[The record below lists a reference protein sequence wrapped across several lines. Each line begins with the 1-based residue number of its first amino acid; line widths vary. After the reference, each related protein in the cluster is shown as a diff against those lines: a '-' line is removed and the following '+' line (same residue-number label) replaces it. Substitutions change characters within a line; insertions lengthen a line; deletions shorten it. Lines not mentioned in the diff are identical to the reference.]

1 MTVFILDT
9 IFLIAY
15 ILQIPHK
22 RMTASNMSNSGN
34 GLLNTLRA
42 WISDSGHHFHKKQLF
57 EQNTEL
63 LENQGTG
70 GKIKNG
76 VPPRME
82 AGVDYINA
90 GQDDQMEVYG
100 YTRSFWL
107 SFTSWF
113 FIVLTCGLLRLF
125 FHWTPHWWL
134 YATHKRCG
142 LQVAQKVLIVEE
154 FQKKHKC
161 YHVKEVTTHTKNDFE
176 NFNSEKTGDRWDSQ
190 ALKEIRQGNV
200 PLTIHTSGGIFKEID
215 CLRMFRCKKMR
226 FVWDWEKS
234 EFQQLHGLDHQVS
247 TATLHHQKGVSLQD
261 QFLRRFVYGDNEIK
275 IPLKSIPE
283 LLFLEVLNPF
293 YIFQICSF
301 ILWFLD
307 NYYYYAIAILIMS
320 VFGVSMSIIQTR
332 RNLLNLQST
341 VHSSDVVS
349 IIQGSNGEVVT
360 VPTEHLVPGD
370 VLVVPSRGCIM
381 HCDAVLLTGTC
392 IVNESM
398 LTGES
403 VPVTKT
409 SLPNVQSVMF
419 DQKEHSRHTLF
430 CGTQII
436 QTRYFDSEK
445 VLAVVVRTGFS
456 TSKGSLVR
464 SILYPPPVDFKFE
477 HDSYKF
483 VKLLAGLASLGF
495 VYTILT
501 KVLRGVSVRDIT
513 LEALDLITV
522 VVPPALP
529 AAMTV
534 GSMYAQNRLGK
545 KDIYC
550 ITPRCINVSGSVDC
564 VCFDKTGTLTED
576 GMDMWGVVPVR
587 NNHFHI
593 PVKEV
598 DSLEVDDELCRAMV
612 TCHSLTIIDGKLSGD
627 PLDLKMFESTTW
639 LLEEPEIDDNSKFDL
654 IFPTVVRPPPNVA
667 DKASLEIGI
676 VRQFPFSSSL
686 QRMSV
691 ITRVLGASK
700 FTVYC
705 KGSPEMIMSL
715 SLPNTVPT
723 EFHSVLEE
731 YTQQG
736 YRVLAV
742 GSKTLSGSYVKIQR
756 MQREDVECGLQF
768 IGLVI
773 MENRLKPETTGVI
786 RELRSAH
793 IRTIMVTGDNIQ
805 TAMSVARDCGMI
817 PACRS
822 IIVVHGVAAIA
833 GQAPQICFTQSQADA
848 AIANG
853 GGDASYMT
861 NLTNSNSLQSLATIE
876 SGSVVFIEDPPPGI
890 TSQQC
895 NGDVKL
901 NISGKDYCFAVTG
914 KTWSIIKNHFPELI
928 PRIATRGAVFAR
940 MSPDQKQQLVQEL
953 QGLGY
958 YVAMCGDGANDCGA
972 LKAAHTGISLSEAES
987 SVASPFTSKVA
998 NISCVPT
1005 VIREGRAALVTSFG
1019 IFKYMAAYSL
1029 CQFVSVMILYS
1040 IDSNLT
1046 DVQYLYI
1053 DLFMIT
1059 IFAFFFGRTE
1069 AFDGPLVK
1077 TPPLSSLISL
1087 SPVLSLLAQIAVVIV
1102 IQTLSFYHIQ
1112 TYDWFV
1118 PYNAATTKD
1127 ETVGCFENYAIFATS
1142 SFQYIILAV
1151 VFSKG
1156 PPYRKA
1162 IFNNYGMLLS
1172 SIGTT
1177 ALTVWIVLGPP
1188 VWVQEKFELK
1198 MPLDISF
1205 SFFMLVYA
1213 GINFILASVLETF
1226 LIDRLVS
1233 KKLRYRSHNIEKSR
1247 RMYLAIER
1255 ELSNDQTWPS
1265 LSHEPPTID
1274 LSSNLKQP
1282 PRSPATIT
1290 EISSDFSK
1298 LHGEA
1303 NHISRQRL
1311 ASVCGVTLNPIAL
1324 IQVPKRRTISES
1336 DRVIGNTQEVA
1347 NQDSDFTGHSE
1358 TVSSSWNPL
1367 TCERQFSW
1375 PPSNAN
1381 GSCKVLSPSASLKE
1395 VSIQP
1400 DQHRRNSNSII
1411 LEMSSLPS

>member
-1 MTVFILDT
+1 
-9 IFLIAY
+9 
-15 ILQIPHK
+15 
-22 RMTASNMSNSGN
+22 MTASNMSNSGN
-34 GLLNTLRA
+34 GIFNTFRA
-42 WISDSGHHFHKKQLF
+42 WISDSGQQLRKKHLF

-63 LENQGTG
+63 LEKQGTE
-70 GKIKNG
+70 GKINKNG
-76 VPPRME
+76 TLPRME
-82 AGVDYINA
+82 SGVDYINA
-90 GQDDQMEVYG
+90 GKDDQMAVYG
-100 YTRSFWL
+100 YTRSLWR
-107 SFTSWF
+107 SVVTWF
-113 FIVLTCGLLRLF
+113 FIVLTCGILRLF

-142 LQVAQKVLIVEE
+142 LKVAQKVLLVEE

-161 YHVKEVTTHTKNDFE
+161 YHVKVISTHTKNDIDGLQ
-176 NFNSEKTGDRWDSQ
+176 NNNDCAQGDSWDSQ
-190 ALKEIRQGNV
+190 ALKEIKQGNV
-200 PLTIHTSGGIFKEID
+200 PITLHTGGGTFKEVE
-215 CLRMFRCKKMR
+215 CLRAFRCKKIHY
-226 FVWDWEKS
+226 VWDWDKN
-234 EFQQLHGLDHQVS
+234 EFQQLQGLDSGHGQLQGVS
-247 TATLHHQKGVSLQD
+247 TATLHQQKGLSLQD
-261 QFLRRFVYGDNEIK
+261 QYMRRFVYGNNEIK

-293 YIFQICSF
+293 YVFQVCSF

-320 VFGVSMSIIQTR
+320 IFGVSMSIIQTR
-332 RNLLNLQST
+332 RNLRNLRST
-341 VHSSDVVS
+341 VHSSDVASV
-349 IIQGSNGEVVT
+349 IRANTGEVVT

-370 VLVVPSRGCIM
+370 LLVVPSRGCIM

-409 SLPNVQSVMF
+409 SLPNVQNVMF

-430 CGTQII
+430 CGTQVI
-436 QTRYFDSEK
+436 QTRYFDKEK
-445 VLAVVVRTGFS
+445 VIAVVIRTGFS
-456 TSKGSLVR
+456 TSKGNLVR

-495 VYTILT
+495 VYTIVT
-501 KVLRGVSVRDIT
+501 KVMRHVSPRDIT

-534 GSMYAQNRLGK
+534 GHMYAQNRLGK

-550 ITPRCINVSGSVDC
+550 ITPRSINVSGSVDC

-576 GMDMWGVVPVR
+576 GMDMWGVVPTR

-598 DSLEVDDELCRAMV
+598 ETLPVDDELCRAMV
-612 TCHSLTIIDGKLSGD
+612 SCHSLTIIDGKLSGD
-627 PLDLKMFESTTW
+627 PLDLKMFESTNW

-654 IFPTVVRPPPNVA
+654 IFPTVVRPPSSNAA
-667 DKASLEIGI
+667 DMAPLEIGI

-700 FTVYC
+700 YTVYC
-705 KGSPEMIMSL
+705 KGSPEMIVSL
-715 SLPNTVPT
+715 SHPSSVPT

-736 YRVLAV
+736 FRVLAV
-742 GSKTLSGSYVKIQR
+742 ATKTLSGGYVKIQR
-756 MQREDVECGLQF
+756 MQREDVECALQF

-773 MENRLKPETTGVI
+773 MENRLKPETSGVI

-822 IIVVHGVAAIA
+822 IIVAHGVPAVA
-833 GQAPQICFTQSQADA
+833 GQSAQVCFTQSQADT
-848 AIANG
+848 AITNG

-876 SGSVVFIEDPPPGI
+876 SGSVVFVEDTPTGSPN
-890 TSQQC
+890 QYC

-901 NISGKDYCFAVTG
+901 DMSGKDFCFALTG
-914 KTWSIIKNHFPELI
+914 RTWSIIKNHFPELI
-928 PRIATRGAVFAR
+928 PRIVTRGAVFAR

-953 QGLGY
+953 QGIGY

-987 SVASPFTSKVA
+987 SVASPFTSKQA

-1046 DVQYLYI
+1046 DLQYLYI

-1059 IFAFFFGRTE
+1059 VFAFFFGRTE
-1069 AFDGPLVK
+1069 AFDGPLFK
-1077 TPPLSSLISL
+1077 TPPLASLVSS
-1087 SPVLSLLAQIAVVIV
+1087 SPVLSLLAQTAVVIAV
-1102 IQTLSFYHIQ
+1102 QTASFYHIQ
-1112 TYDWFV
+1112 QYDWFK
-1118 PYNAATTKD
+1118 PYDAATLK
-1127 ETVGCFENYAIFATS
+1127 ETTSGCFENYAVFATS

-1156 PPYRKA
+1156 PPYRKP
-1162 IFNNYGMLLS
+1162 ITSNIGMLAS
-1172 SIGTT
+1172 SVGTT
-1177 ALTVWIVLGPP
+1177 ALTAWLVLGPP
-1188 VWVQEKFELK
+1188 AWVKEKFELV
-1198 MPLDISF
+1198 MPPDLNF
-1205 SFFMLVYA
+1205 SILMLVYA
-1213 GINFILASVLETF
+1213 GANFVLAVIIETF
-1226 LIDRLVS
+1226 LIDYLVF
-1233 KKLRYRSHNIEKSR
+1233 KKLRYKFHNIEKSHR
-1247 RMYLAIER
+1247 KYLVVER
-1255 ELSNDQTWPS
+1255 GLSKDQSWPP
-1265 LSHEPPTID
+1265 LSQEPPSMD
-1274 LSSNLKQP
+1274 LAALKQP

-1290 EISSDFSK
+1290 EICTELPTSHRESNQI
-1298 LHGEA
+1298 H
-1303 NHISRQRL
+1303 RQRL

-1324 IQVPKRRTISES
+1324 MQVPKRRTISES
-1336 DRVIGNTQEVA
+1336 EGGHDNKSPVENVLPNNET
-1347 NQDSDFTGHSE
+1347 TGPSRSMV
-1358 TVSSSWNPL
+1358 VSSNAL
-1367 TCERQFSW
+1367 TCERQLSW
-1375 PPSNAN
+1375 PPSHVN
-1381 GSCKVLSPSASLKE
+1381 GTCKPLPLTPSGSLKE
-1395 VSIQP
+1395 IATAQKKNQS
-1400 DQHRRNSNSII
+1400 DSNSIV
-1411 LEMSSLPS
+1411 LEMNSLPS

>member
-1 MTVFILDT
+1 MGSSGGGFI
-9 IFLIAY
+9 
-15 ILQIPHK
+15 
-22 RMTASNMSNSGN
+22 NS
-34 GLLNTLRA
+34 LRA
-42 WISDSGHHFHKKQLF
+42 WVSDSDQHLRKKRLY
-57 EQNTEL
+57 EQNAEL
-63 LENQGTG
+63 LENQGTK

-76 VPPRME
+76 ASPKMQS
-82 AGVDYINA
+82 GVDYINA
-90 GQDDQMEVYG
+90 GKDDQMEVYG
-100 YTRSFWL
+100 YCRSPCL
-107 SFTSWF
+107 SAITWF
-113 FIVLTCGLLRLF
+113 FIIVTCGLLRLF

-134 YATHKRCG
+134 FATHKQCG
-142 LQVAQKVLIVEE
+142 LETAQKVLLVEE

-161 YHVKEVTTHTKNDFE
+161 YHVKNVVTYTRDNLESFRDKKD
-176 NFNSEKTGDRWDSQ
+176 KGGDDSWDAR
-190 ALKEIRQGNV
+190 ALAEIRQSNV
-200 PLTIHTSGGIFKEID
+200 PLRIHTSGGVFKDVD

-226 FVWDWEKS
+226 FAWDWDRH
-234 EFQQLHGLDHQVS
+234 EFHQLEGLDNEVS
-247 TATLHHQKGVSLQD
+247 TATLHQQKGVSLHD
-261 QFLRRFVYGDNEIK
+261 QYMRRCVYGNNEIR
-275 IPLKSIPE
+275 IPLKSVPE

-293 YIFQICSF
+293 YVFQFCSF

-307 NYYYYAIAILIMS
+307 NYYSYATAILIMS

-332 RNLLNLQST
+332 RNLRNLQST
-341 VHSSDVVS
+341 VHSSDVAT
-349 IIQGSNGEVVT
+349 IIRGNTGEIVT

-370 VLVVPSRGCIM
+370 LLVVPSHGCIM
-381 HCDAVLLTGTC
+381 QCDAVLLTGTC

-409 SLPNVQSVMF
+409 SLPNVQTVIF

-430 CGTQII
+430 CGTQVI
-436 QTRYFDSEK
+436 QTRYFDKEK

-456 TSKGSLVR
+456 TSKGNLVR

-483 VKLLAGLASLGF
+483 VKLLAGIASIGF

-501 KVLRGVSVRDIT
+501 KFMRGVSARDIT

-534 GSMYAQNRLGK
+534 GHFYAQNRLGK

-550 ITPRCINVSGSVDC
+550 ITPRCINVSGSIDC

-576 GMDMWGVVPVR
+576 GMDMWGVVPLR
-587 NNHFHI
+587 NNHFHLPI
-593 PVKEV
+593 REV
-598 DSLEVDDELCRAMV
+598 DTLPVDDELCRAMV
-612 TCHSLTIIDGKLSGD
+612 SCHSLTIIDGKLSGD
-627 PLDLKMFESTTW
+627 PLDLKMFESTNW
-639 LLEEPEIDDNSKFDL
+639 VLEEPEIDDNSKFDL
-654 IFPTVVRPPPNVA
+654 IFPTVVRPPSSNTPDMA
-667 DKASLEIGI
+667 PIEIGI
-676 VRQFPFSSSL
+676 LRQFPFSSSL

-691 ITRVLGASK
+691 ISRVLGASK
-700 FTVYC
+700 FKVYC

-715 SLPNTVPT
+715 SLPQSIPP
-723 EFHSVLEE
+723 EFHSILEE

-742 GSKTLSGSYVKIQR
+742 GTKTLSGSYVKIQR
-756 MQREDVECGLQF
+756 MQREDVECALQF

-793 IRTIMVTGDNIQ
+793 VRTIMVTGDNIQ

-822 IIVVHGVAAIA
+822 IIVVHGVPAVA
-833 GQAPQICFTQSQADA
+833 GQSPQIYFTQSQADA

-861 NLTNSNSLQSLATIE
+861 NMTNSNSLQSLATIE
-876 SGSVVFIEDPPPGI
+876 SGSVVFIEDPSGSPTQLG
-890 TSQQC
+890 

-901 NISGKDYCFAVTG
+901 DMFGKEFCFAITG
-914 KTWSIIKNHFPELI
+914 RTWSIIKHHFPELI
-928 PRIATRGAVFAR
+928 PRIVTRGAVFAR

-1046 DVQYLYI
+1046 DMQYLYI

-1059 IFAFFFGRTE
+1059 VFAFFFGRTE

-1077 TPPLSSLISL
+1077 TPPLASLVSL
-1087 SPVLSLLAQIAVVIV
+1087 SPVLSLLAQILVVIAV
-1102 IQTLSFYHIQ
+1102 QTGSFYHIQ

-1118 PYNAATTKD
+1118 PFDAASSK
-1127 ETVGCFENYAIFATS
+1127 EESGVGCFENYAIFATS

-1156 PPYRKA
+1156 PPYRKP
-1162 IFNNYGMLLS
+1162 ITSNYGMLLS
-1172 SIGTT
+1172 SVGTA
-1177 ALTVWIVLGPP
+1177 ALTAWLVLGPP
-1188 VWVQEKFELK
+1188 KWVQEQFELK
-1198 MPLDISF
+1198 MPLDMSF
-1205 SFFMLVYA
+1205 CALILVYA
-1213 GINFILASVLETF
+1213 GINFVLASLIETC
-1226 LIDRLVS
+1226 LIDYIVI
-1233 KKLRYRSHNIEKSR
+1233 KKLRYKFHNIEKSHR
-1247 RMYLAIER
+1247 KYLMVER
-1255 ELSNDQTWPS
+1255 DLSNDQSWPP
-1265 LSHEPPTID
+1265 LSQEPPVMD
-1274 LSSNLKQP
+1274 VSSTLKQP

-1290 EISSDFSK
+1290 EMCNEFPFSQ
-1298 LHGEA
+1298 EET
-1303 NHISRQRL
+1303 NQISRQRL
-1311 ASVCGVTLNPIAL
+1311 ASVCGVTLDPIAL
-1324 IQVPKRRTISES
+1324 IQLPKRRTISES
-1336 DRVIGNTQEVA
+1336 DKLPDSKTSNLSTECHLLKNGTVLNMGNKSLASTGYT
-1347 NQDSDFTGHSE
+1347 DS
-1358 TVSSSWNPL
+1358 VSPSWNPQ
-1367 TCERQFSW
+1367 TTDRQLSW
-1375 PPSNAN
+1375 PPANVN
-1381 GSCKVLSPSASLKE
+1381 GSCKALPLEKIA
-1395 VSIQP
+1395 
-1400 DQHRRNSNSII
+1400 DQDRPRSNSNSIVF
-1411 LEMSSLPS
+1411 EMNSLPS

>member
-1 MTVFILDT
+1 
-9 IFLIAY
+9 
-15 ILQIPHK
+15 
-22 RMTASNMSNSGN
+22 MTASNMNSHGH
-34 GLLNTLRA
+34 GLLDAFRA
-42 WISDSGHHFHKKQLF
+42 WLSDGGQRHRKKLFF

-63 LENQGTG
+63 LENQGTRE
-70 GKIKNG
+70 KIIKNG
-76 VPPRME
+76 ALPTME
-82 AGVDYINA
+82 HGVDYINP
-90 GQDDQMEVYG
+90 GREDQMEIYG
-100 YTRSFWL
+100 YRHSVWL
-107 SFTSWF
+107 SGLTWF
-113 FIVLTCGLLRLF
+113 FIILTFGVLRLF

-134 YATHKRCG
+134 YATHKQCS
-142 LQVAQKVLIVEE
+142 LQTAQKVLLVEA

-161 YHVKEVTTHTKNDFE
+161 YHVKEVTTHSKNDFE
-176 NFNSEKTGDRWDSQ
+176 NLNMKESSTSDSWDSQ
-190 ALKEIRQGNV
+190 ALKEVKKGFV
-200 PLTIHTSGGIFKEID
+200 SLSVHTSGGVFKELE

-226 FVWDWEKS
+226 YIWDSEKH
-234 EFQQLHGLDHQVS
+234 EFQQLKGLDCDVS
-247 TATLHHQKGVSLQD
+247 TATLHQLKGVSHQE
-261 QFLRRFVYGDNEIK
+261 QYVRRFVYGNNEIK
-275 IPLKSIPE
+275 IPVKSIPE

-293 YIFQICSF
+293 YVFQFCSF

-307 NYYYYAIAILIMS
+307 DYYAYAIAILIMS

-341 VHSSDVVS
+341 VHSSDVAT
-349 IIQGSNGEVVT
+349 IIRGNTGQLVT

-370 VLVVPSRGCIM
+370 LLVVPSHGCVM

-409 SLPNVQSVMF
+409 PLPNVASVPF
-419 DQKEHSRHTLF
+419 DHKEHSRHTLF
-430 CGTQII
+430 CGTQVI
-436 QTRYFDSEK
+436 QTRYFDKEK
-445 VLAVVVRTGFS
+445 VIAVVVRTGFL
-456 TSKGSLVR
+456 TTKGSLVQ

-483 VKLLAGLASLGF
+483 VKLLACLASVGF
-495 VYTILT
+495 VYTVVT
-501 KVLRGVSVRDIT
+501 KYLRGVAVNHII

-534 GSMYAQNRLGK
+534 GYMYAQNRLGK

-576 GMDMWGVVPVR
+576 GMDMWGIVPVR

-593 PVKEV
+593 PIKDVG
-598 DSLEVDDELCRAMV
+598 DLPLDDELCRAMV
-612 TCHSLTIIDGKLSGD
+612 SCHSLTIIDGKLSGD
-627 PLDLKMFESTTW
+627 PLDLKMFESTNW
-639 LLEEPEIDDNSKFDL
+639 VLEEPEIDDNSKFDL
-654 IFPTVVRPPPNVA
+654 IFPTVVRPPSKSSEMV
-667 DKASLEIGI
+667 STEIGI

-691 ITRVLGASK
+691 ITRLLGASK
-700 FTVYC
+700 FAVYC

-715 SLPNTVPT
+715 SHPNSVPP

-742 GSKTLSGSYVKIQR
+742 GTKTLSGSYVKIQR
-756 MQREDVECGLQF
+756 MQREDVECALQF

-773 MENRLKPETTGVI
+773 MENRLKAETTGVI

-805 TAMSVARDCGMI
+805 TAMSVARDCEMI
-817 PACRS
+817 PTCRS
-822 IIVVHGVAAIA
+822 IIVVHGVPAVA
-833 GQAPQICFTQSQADA
+833 GQSPQIYFTQSQADS

-853 GGDASYMT
+853 GGDASFMT

-876 SGSVVFIEDPPPGI
+876 SGSLEFMDDATGNPNQV
-890 TSQQC
+890 C
-895 NGDVKL
+895 NGDVK
-901 NISGKDYCFAVTG
+901 IDIPVKDFCFAVTG
-914 KTWSIIKNHFPELI
+914 RTWSIVKTHFPELLS
-928 PRIATRGAVFAR
+928 RIVTRGAVFAR

-953 QGLGY
+953 QNLGY

-1019 IFKYMAAYSL
+1019 IFKYMAGYSF

-1046 DVQYLYI
+1046 DLQYLYI

-1059 IFAFFFGRTE
+1059 VFAFFFGRTE
-1069 AFDGPLVK
+1069 AYDGPLVK
-1077 TPPLSSLISL
+1077 TPPLASLISL
-1087 SPVLSLLAQIAVVIV
+1087 SPLLSLIVQISLMIVV
-1102 IQTLSFYHIQ
+1102 QTGSFFHVQQYE
-1112 TYDWFV
+1112 WFV
-1118 PYNAATTKD
+1118 PYNATAMK
-1127 ETVGCFENYAIFATS
+1127 EISNGCFENYAIFSTS

-1156 PPYRKA
+1156 TPYRKP
-1162 IFNNYGMLLS
+1162 ITSNYGMLIS
-1172 SIGTT
+1172 AVGTA
-1177 ALTVWIVLGPP
+1177 ALTCWLVLGPP
-1188 VWVQEKFELK
+1188 EWVRDKFELQ
-1198 MPLDISF
+1198 MPPEISF
-1205 SFFMLVYA
+1205 CIIMLVYA
-1213 GINFILASVLETF
+1213 GVNFILAFFLEKF
-1226 LIDRLVS
+1226 LIDYIVFR
-1233 KKLRYRSHNIEKSR
+1233 KLRYKFHNINKSR
-1247 RMYLAIER
+1247 RKYLQVEYD
-1255 ELSNDQTWPS
+1255 LSNNQSWPP
-1265 LSHEPPTID
+1265 LSVEPPAMD
-1274 LSSNLKQP
+1274 PCHVLKHP

-1290 EISSDFSK
+1290 EICSEAQPT
-1298 LHGEA
+1298 HGEL
-1303 NHISRQRL
+1303 NQSSRQRL
-1311 ASVCGVTLNPIAL
+1311 ASVCGVTLNPVTL
-1324 IQVPKRRTISES
+1324 MQLPKRRTISES
-1336 DRVIGNTQEVA
+1336 DRALKNKPLPDILGA
-1347 NQDSDFTGHSE
+1347 NGSILGSGSVLDTANKSE
-1358 TVSSSWNPL
+1358 TSPPYSDHVSLSWNVL
-1367 TCERQFSW
+1367 TCDRQFSW
-1375 PPSNAN
+1375 PPSSTN
-1381 GSCKVLSPSASLKE
+1381 GSCKIVPLP
-1395 VSIQP
+1395 P
-1400 DQHRRNSNSII
+1400 SNSFTEVAIHDKKKTTPNGTVV
-1411 LEMSSLPS
+1411 EMSSLPS